1 MLKMNAATASCDTVL
16 PNGCEG
22 RDGHSS
28 TLIDGRLIVIGGC
41 TQEFSRCGCT
51 SMANGVYRPAAV
63 QEYADMNIVSMMI
76 FAPLT
81 ENHR

>member
-1 MLKMNAATASCDTVL
+1 MLKMNTAAASCATVL

-41 TQEFSRCGCT
+41 TKEFSACGCT
-51 SMANGVYRPAAV
+51 SMSNGVYTPTAV
-63 QEYADMNIVSMMI
+63 QEYADMNILSMMI
-76 FAPLT
+76 FDYQ
-81 ENHR
+81 NGH